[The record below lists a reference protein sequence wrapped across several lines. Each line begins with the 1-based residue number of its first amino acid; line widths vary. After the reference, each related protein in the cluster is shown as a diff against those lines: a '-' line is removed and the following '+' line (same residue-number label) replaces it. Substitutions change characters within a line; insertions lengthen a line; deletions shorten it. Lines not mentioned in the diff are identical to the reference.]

1 MLPPIEPGSTLP
13 SSFWPGDERQRMRLR
28 RILLA
33 WLASLASAALM
44 VLAHLAGMLGGRD
57 TVILVALM
65 ALAGP
70 GFMLMVRSGWN
81 LRLADP
87 SLTRWMIAVAAA
99 TMLYAAWAAQHS
111 REVVFLPVLVVAL
124 FGVFRLRLPELRVMF
139 TVLTVAYGVIAFARA
154 SEPPIVT
161 AAGVAGYAMA
171 LFWLSFLGGRVG
183 ELRRNLAEANTQLT
197 QALAHAKALSTHDE
211 LTSLLNRRG
220 AFDELRAERAR
231 SERQTQPFCVGL
243 IDLDHFKGVNDRHGH
258 ATGDA
263 VLRAF
268 ARIARDTIRPPDTVA
283 RFGGEEFVLIL
294 SQTGQL
300 GAMIVAERLRARVAA
315 QIVSGAPADLR
326 YTISCGLAAYR
337 PGESL
342 DSLLARAD
350 AALYRAKNAGRNR
363 VEMDDPPEP
372 GDPAGAA
379 ADGMLSADPRA
390 GRP

>member
-13 SSFWPGDERQRMRLR
+13 SSFWPSDERQRMRLR

-231 SERQTQPFCVGL
+231 SERQKQPFCVGL

-379 ADGMLSADPRA
+379 ADGMLSADPGA
-390 GRP
+390 GLP